1 MTDLYDG
8 GATTAPDDFIDDDAA
23 YFRTRAAWHR
33 ARASVAPDSPT
44 RNLHQK
50 FATLYEARS
59 FS

>member
-8 GATTAPDDFIDDDAA
+8 GATTAPDDLIDDDAT

-33 ARASVAPDSPT
+33 ARASVATDSPT
-44 RNLHQK
+44 RNLHRK

-59 FS
+59 LF